1 MKQLLITFKKKE
13 MFILGNFKSNGW
25 LEKKKL
31 SQNNICFIFIFSI
44 FRLHFFPKI
53 NFRLFTEKE
62 KNQIKLYNRD
72 PSIY

>member
-1 MKQLLITFKKKE
+1 MEQLLITFKKKE
-13 MFILGNFKSNGW
+13 MFILGNFKSNAW
-25 LEKKKL
+25 LEKKIIKEQYL
-31 SQNNICFIFIFSI
+31 FYFISSI

>member
-1 MKQLLITFKKKE
+1 MEQLLITFKKKE

-31 SQNNICFIFIFSI
+31 SQNNICFIFISSI

-53 NFRLFTEKE
+53 NFLFTEKK
-62 KNQIKLYNRD
+62 KNQIKRKLYD